1 MTKNPPKI
9 LTAAK
14 IIAKNPNILAQSI
27 GNLAASVA
35 EKEVDPAYGEAVDEF
50 INTLLFQGQP
60 EEMSQTETKDV
71 QTMAQADVPKET
83 PQQTIGNIQP
93 SRPNINIQP
102 PSRTTEQPVQTASLP
117 ITPNTKGIASL
128 NKGEQFGGLFP
139 QDNLGQL
146 IANRKA

>member
-1 MTKNPPKI
+1 VDAVEFYLHDLLSSDP
-9 LTAAK
+9 
-14 IIAKNPNILAQSI
+14 
-27 GNLAASVA
+27 VEA
-35 EKEVDPAYGEAVDEF
+35 EDVSEVDTNIPVA
-50 INTLLFQGQP
+50 
-60 EEMSQTETKDV
+60 
-71 QTMAQADVPKET
+71 MAQADVPKET

-93 SRPNINIQP
+93 SRPKINIQP
-102 PSRTTEQPVQTASLP
+102 PTRTTEQPVQTASLP